1 MKKTKK
7 PAAKRAAVKKTA
19 AKKPAAK
26 RAKKSELL
34 VINRTAPERGWMG
47 KGGAKAASSKRAVR
61 SAPAS
66 QYKHCIEV
74 KKTARGDWSPV
85 GAGGND
91 PEAVKKLAHIYA
103 SNYPN
108 YWFRVI

>member
-1 MKKTKK
+1 MTKTKK
-7 PAAKRAAVKKTA
+7 PVAKRAAVKKVA

-34 VINRTAPERGWMG
+34 LINRTAPGHPGSSRR
-47 KGGAKAASSKRAVR
+47 AAASPKKAVR
-61 SAPAS
+61 SASAS
-66 QYKHCIEV
+66 QYKHHIEV
-74 KKTARGDWSPV
+74 RKTERGDWSPV

-91 PEAVKKLAHIYA
+91 PEAVKKLARIYA

>member
-7 PAAKRAAVKKTA
+7 PAAKRAPAKKTA
-19 AKKPAAK
+19 AKKPAVK

-34 VINRTAPERGWMG
+34 VINRTAPGHPGSSRR
-47 KGGAKAASSKRAVR
+47 AAESPKRTAR
-61 SAPAS
+61 AAPVS
-66 QYKHCIEV
+66 QYKHHVEV
-74 KKTARGDWSPV
+74 RKTARGAWSPV

-91 PEAVKKLAHIYA
+91 PEAVKKLARIYA

-108 YWFRVI
+108 YWFRVV